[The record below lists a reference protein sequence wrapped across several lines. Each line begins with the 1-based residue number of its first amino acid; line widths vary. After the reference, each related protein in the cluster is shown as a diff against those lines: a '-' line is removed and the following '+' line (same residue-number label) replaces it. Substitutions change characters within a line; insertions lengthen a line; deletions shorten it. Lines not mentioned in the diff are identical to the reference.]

1 MTDRDS
7 FALITGC
14 SSGIGKELAIA
25 FANRGVT
32 VLATA
37 RRTESLNELTS
48 KYSNIRALE
57 LELSDPESI
66 TRLKDAV
73 IGKTGGRLD
82 YLVNNAGTH
91 YAAMAM
97 DLEMDQVTALFQV
110 NVFAV
115 MRLCQ
120 IFLSLLRQSPQGHIV
135 QIGSVTRNI
144 PVVWQSAYNAS
155 KAALSQYS
163 RTLRLEVNP
172 LGIEVV
178 EIVTGFVQSNI
189 LHHGLY
195 APEDSIYLPIKGT
208 IEKIKYQG
216 NANGMPANAYAASI
230 VDKLVGRRA
239 GPEIWEGGMARMLRL
254 IFMLSPLRLL
264 GTDGPTQNLFL
275 YRKFN
280 LGSLKQSIGQ

>member
-1 MTDRDS
+1 MCFYSITPKTIKNKHQGLSTHINHIMADRDS

-25 FANRGVT
+25 FASRGVT

-48 KYSNIRALE
+48 KHSNIRALA

-66 TRLKDAV
+66 TRLKDV
-73 IGKTGGRLD
+73 VVKETGGHLD

-91 YAAMAM
+91 YAGMAM
-97 DLEMDQVTALFQV
+97 DLEMDEVVALFQV

-120 IFLSLLRQSPQGHIV
+120 IFLSLLRQSPRGHIV

-163 RTLRLEVNP
+163 RTLRLVS
-172 LGIEVV
+172 
-178 EIVTGFVQSNI
+178 TRQ
-189 LHHGLY
+189 
-195 APEDSIYLPIKGT
+195 
-208 IEKIKYQG
+208 
-216 NANGMPANAYAASI
+216 
-230 VDKLVGRRA
+230 
-239 GPEIWEGGMARMLRL
+239 
-254 IFMLSPLRLL
+254 
-264 GTDGPTQNLFL
+264 
-275 YRKFN
+275 
-280 LGSLKQSIGQ
+280 